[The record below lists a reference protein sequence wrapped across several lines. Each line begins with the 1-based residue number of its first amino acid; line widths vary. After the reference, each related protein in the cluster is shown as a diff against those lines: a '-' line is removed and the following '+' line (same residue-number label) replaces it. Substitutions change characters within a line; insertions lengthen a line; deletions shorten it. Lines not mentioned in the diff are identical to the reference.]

1 MTTSEILLPDELD
14 ELRQG
19 ALLAR
24 VRLGLEANLSLPP
37 SKLLAALDAYVSDY
51 VSPPTEA
58 ADRSNAECDDPEEFI
73 FECGCLW
80 GEQLAQT
87 LLWQWRRIH
96 FGPREPEAI
105 AVASADAS
113 LVVYPFQT
121 IFLTANASCR
131 CASPAVWLSFQNRDE
146 CQCSLP
152 AGSKTSW
159 TTSNDGR
166 LQSCQADTTLY
177 DINNRCPTADP
188 NTLHHYPEFPS

>member
-51 VSPPTEA
+51 VSPPTGLPIVRTLNAMIQRSSYSSA
-58 ADRSNAECDDPEEFI
+58 AASGASNSRRRSVGNGA
-73 FECGCLW
+73 
-80 GEQLAQT
+80 
-87 LLWQWRRIH
+87 
-96 FGPREPEAI
+96 
-105 AVASADAS
+105 ASTSAPGNPKPSPSRQPMQAWS
-113 LVVYPFQT
+113 CILSKPSFC
-121 IFLTANASCR
+121 TANASCR
-131 CASPAVWLSFQNRDE
+131 CASPAVWLSFQNRVE
-146 CQCSLP
+146 CQCSRR

-166 LQSCQADTTLY
+166 LQSSQADTTLY
-177 DINNRCPTADP
+177 DINNRCPTAVP
-188 NTLHHYPEFPS
+188 TPFTTTRSSPS

>member
-121 IFLTANASCR
+121 IFLYCERVLPVRIARSL
-131 CASPAVWLSFQNRDE
+131 AVLSEPGRVPM
-146 CQCSLP
+146 LP
-152 AGSKTSW
+152 PGGLE
-159 TTSNDGR
+159 NVMDH
-166 LQSCQADTTLY
+166 
-177 DINNRCPTADP
+177 I
-188 NTLHHYPEFPS
+188 E